1 MEKRLKR
8 RLSVEEAMFVWPQ
21 VVDAV
26 NYLHSLPE
34 PVIHKDIK
42 GKLRSCG
49 VAHSWVL
56 VV

>member
-42 GKLRSCG
+42 GKLGSCG
-49 VAHSWVL
+49 VAKTEVL

>member
-1 MEKRLKR
+1 MEKTLKR

-21 VVDAV
+21 VVYAV
-26 NYLHSLPE
+26 DYLHSLKV

-49 VAHSWVL
+49 VAHAEVTI
-56 VV
+56 V